1 MSRGLN
7 IATGGTD
14 NHIVLLDLR
23 NKGLTGSKVDYVLEH
38 VNISANKNTVPGDIS
53 ALNPSGV
60 RFGTCAL
67 TSRGMTEAHMEI
79 VAEFVERCV
88 RISVDTQAKTGKQL
102 KDFKAA
108 ILQSPEVAA
117 LRAEVA
123 AFART
128 FFLPGVDVASMRY
141 TAQGGH

>member
-1 MSRGLN
+1 M
-7 IATGGTD
+7 
-14 NHIVLLDLR
+14 
-23 NKGLTGSKVDYVLEH
+23 LEH
-38 VNISANKNTVPGDIS
+38 VNISVNKNTVPGDVS

-67 TSRGMTEAHMEI
+67 TSRGMTEAHMDV
-79 VAEFVERCV
+79 VASFIERCV
-88 RISVDTQAKTGKQL
+88 QISVDTQTKSGKQL

-117 LRAEVA
+117 LRAEVD

-128 FFLPGVDVASMRY
+128 IFLPGVDIASMRY
-141 TAQGGH
+141 TAPKGH